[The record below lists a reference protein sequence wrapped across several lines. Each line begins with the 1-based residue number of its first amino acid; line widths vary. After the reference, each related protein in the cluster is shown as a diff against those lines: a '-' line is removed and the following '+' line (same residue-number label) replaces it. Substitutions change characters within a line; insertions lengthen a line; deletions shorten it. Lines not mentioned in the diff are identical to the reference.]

1 MAIDDRCKLFV
12 AGLPDSISEAV
23 LRQLFE
29 ATGGTVVEVS
39 VPRDRT
45 TGRPRGFGFVTLSTE
60 EEAHAARDVL
70 DGSMQSGRSI
80 SVRPFQAAPPKRP
93 DGGPPGAGGPRS
105 DAPPAYGGGGGGGGG
120 GSGGTED
127 RTLYLG
133 NLPYET
139 SMQEVEQ
146 MLVRAGVES
155 VVRVNLPL
163 DPAGRPRGFGF
174 VTLGSAEAA
183 QAGAVAL
190 RDAELKGRR
199 ISASIAHARGTNP
212 RGPRP
217 PGGPGGYAGGGGY
230 GGGGYGG
237 PPGGGYSGGGGFG
250 SRPPPRDEP
259 RWDEGGGEPPPLP
272 LPGDE
277 GATGDDRR
285 RKASSGGGGGAG
297 AKDAKKKK
305 ASGKSDRKRRDGEGM
320 RAPRARDWEDKDD

>member
-12 AGLPDSISEAV
+12 AGLPDSISEVV

-29 ATGGTVVEVS
+29 ASGGTVVEVS

-45 TGRPRGFGFVTLSTE
+45 TGRPRGFGFVSMATE

-80 SVRPFQAAPPKRP
+80 SVRPFQAAPPKPRE
-93 DGGPPGAGGPRS
+93 GGPPVPGASPRS
-105 DAPPAYGGGGGGGGG
+105 EAPPDR
-120 GSGGTED
+120 GSSED

-139 SMQEVEQ
+139 SVTEVEE
-146 MLVRAGVES
+146 MLSRAGVEQ

-174 VTLGSAEAA
+174 VTLGSADAA
-183 QAGAVAL
+183 QAGANAL
-190 RDAELKGRR
+190 QSAELKGRR
-199 ISASIAHARGTNP
+199 ISASIAHARGA
-212 RGPRP
+212 GPRP
-217 PGGPGGYAGGGGY
+217 MRPGGPGGYAGPGG

-237 PPGGGYSGGGGFG
+237 PGGGFGGGGGYSSPPPPGGGGYA

-259 RWDEGGGEPPPLP
+259 RWDEGSGEPPPP
-272 LPGDE
+272 PAEGGDAD
-277 GATGDDRR
+277 GAR
-285 RKASSGGGGGAG
+285 RKGV
-297 AKDAKKKK
+297 KDAKKKK
-305 ASGKSDRKRRDGEGM
+305 GTRGPERNRTRREGEGM
-320 RAPRARDWEDKDD
+320 RAPRARGWGKDDD